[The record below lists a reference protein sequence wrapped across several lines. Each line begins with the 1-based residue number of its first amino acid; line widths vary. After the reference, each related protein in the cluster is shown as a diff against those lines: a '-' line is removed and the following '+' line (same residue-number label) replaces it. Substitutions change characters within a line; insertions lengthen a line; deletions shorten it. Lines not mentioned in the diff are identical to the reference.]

1 MARTPITKT
10 PIHVTPMF
18 GVQVFY
24 YRDGTSLIKQANDT
38 MEGFAIPVDHHIGL
52 AEAAAVVMTAL
63 RMEHAD
69 FFNKNYARP
78 GEKT

>member
-10 PIHVTPMF
+10 LVESTHIF
-18 GVQVFY
+18 GVQVLY
-24 YRDGTSLIKQANDT
+24 YSDGTSVIKQYNSG
-38 MEGFAIPVDHHIGL
+38 MEGFSIPVGHHIGL
-52 AEAAAVVMTAL
+52 AEASSVVMTAL

-69 FFNKNYARP
+69 FYNKNYARP